1 MSPTFDFVII
11 SKVTQIGLLNKEMGV
26 KTIFLTKTAFD
37 KLFMCRERQPLRGS
51 LSEAGIKN

>member
-37 KLFMCRERQPLRGS
+37 KLFMCRERL
-51 LSEAGIKN
+51 E